1 MRGATS
7 GAAFS
12 RLLLGERFN
21 DQSHYY
27 YFGMRQEQRP
37 TSIPAVLFHL
47 LLQVMSKERY
57 YLVNTVVPGFGIAAS
72 GRTTPRG

>member
-12 RLLLGERFN
+12 RLLLAERFN
-21 DQSHYY
+21 NRSHYY
-27 YFGMRQEQRP
+27 YFRMRQEQQP
-37 TSIPAVLFHL
+37 TSIPVVLFHW

-57 YLVNTVVPGFGIAAS
+57 YLVPLVPGFGIAAS